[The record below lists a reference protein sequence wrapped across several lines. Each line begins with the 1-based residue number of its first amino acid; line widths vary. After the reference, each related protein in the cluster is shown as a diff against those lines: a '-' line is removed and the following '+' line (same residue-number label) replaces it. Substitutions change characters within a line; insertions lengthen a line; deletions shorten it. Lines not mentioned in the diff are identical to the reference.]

1 MHYTACSKE
10 TCNSSHKIETC
21 RSTSIANLAIMSGRG
36 DGAQGRAGDGQLGL
50 HDGAAQHQLRHLPPR
65 ADPRLAR
72 PQVARL
78 RPSPLPERMLRRR
91 PSGQRRRR
99 GGGRGGHRNAA
110 SRAEW
115 KCRPRLSDI
124 RSIPTHPWSFGTDLI
139 SISELFRLYIW
150 FMSLARVI
158 NISLTFCV
166 N

>member
-1 MHYTACSKE
+1 
-10 TCNSSHKIETC
+10 
-21 RSTSIANLAIMSGRG
+21 MSGRG

-99 GGGRGGHRNAA
+99 GGGGHRNAT

-115 KCRPRLSDI
+115 KCGPHLSAMDG
-124 RSIPTHPWSFGTDLI
+124 SFEQFPHIHGVSRVVTDLI
-139 SISELFRLYIW
+139 SRAASPQRNIDIGTLPMIHMVYVPR
-150 FMSLARVI
+150 ARHKYTI
-158 NISLTFCV
+158 NSYFLRQLRV
-166 N
+166 